1 MIVEK
6 ELSDKIIGCA
16 FKVYN
21 ELGSG
26 FLEKVYENALLY
38 ELRKNGIAC
47 NNQVPAKVFYDEIV
61 VGDYFIDIFVESKI
75 IIELK
80 VCDSLSDI
88 HYAQLINYL
97 KATKIKPGYLLNFGS
112 KNKLE
117 FKRLVY

>member
-1 MIVEK
+1 MIIEK

-21 ELGSG
+21 EFGNG
-26 FLEKVYENALLY
+26 FLEKIYENSLLH
-38 ELRKNGIAC
+38 ELRKSGISC
-47 NNQVPAKVFYDEIV
+47 DNQVPVKVFYDEIV
-61 VGDYFIDIFVESKI
+61 VGDYFIDIFVENKI

-97 KATKIKPGYLLNFGS
+97 KATKIKLGYLLNFGS
-112 KNKLE
+112 KNNLE